1 MYIITQK
8 KVKMHYR
15 SYDLSFGHAA
25 DPLKAFGKQYFVGL
39 KAIANKLG
47 FGSVRDFY
55 LSFTEDGFKGSVP
68 DSLRQYEVEL
78 DRAASLAL
86 ITEAN
91 GNASKYRIAELYANH
106 HSSNTYGFWKGNA
119 KLRLSSLLTKL
130 PPDAVIG
137 DFLWKLEE
145 RAKKRV
151 IEDVKVRCYSDG
163 YFYQGLPSEVM
174 LVTWLRE
181 CAVGISTGLSA
192 TYYASAMSSE
202 FVNPH
207 ISTLQGISAWWGMS
221 LKAFILAIEK
231 DELLLLPSH
240 YRKDSADNSKRALLE
255 RTLLHSDYRSWYE
268 LAMSFPEEKRIAVK
282 NLPSTPS
289 SDISICTL
297 LSVLEH
303 LEMRL
308 SDIII

>member
-1 MYIITQK
+1 M
-8 KVKMHYR
+8 
-15 SYDLSFGHAA
+15 
-25 DPLKAFGKQYFVGL
+25 
-39 KAIANKLG
+39 
-47 FGSVRDFY
+47 
-55 LSFTEDGFKGSVP
+55 
-68 DSLRQYEVEL
+68 
-78 DRAASLAL
+78 
-86 ITEAN
+86 
-91 GNASKYRIAELYANH
+91 
-106 HSSNTYGFWKGNA
+106 
-119 KLRLSSLLTKL
+119 
-130 PPDAVIG
+130 
-137 DFLWKLEE
+137 
-145 RAKKRV
+145 

-207 ISTLQGISAWWGMS
+207 ISTLQSISAWWGMS
-221 LKAFILAIEK
+221 LRAFILAIEK

-240 YRKDSADNSKRALLE
+240 YRRDSTDNSKRALLE